1 MFTPSMVHDHKI
13 NRDLSVITIW
23 QLPDYVIRNLLIPH
37 MENNAL
43 TSTEIPLNHKSS
55 FPH

>member
-23 QLPDYVIRNLLIPH
+23 QLPDYVIRNLRIPH

-43 TSTEIPLNHKSS
+43 TSIEIPLNHKSS